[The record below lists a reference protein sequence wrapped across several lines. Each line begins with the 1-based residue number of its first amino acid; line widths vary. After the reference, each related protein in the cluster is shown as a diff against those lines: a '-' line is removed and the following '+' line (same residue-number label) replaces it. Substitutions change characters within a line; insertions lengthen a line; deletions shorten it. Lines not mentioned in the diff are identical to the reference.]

1 MVLWAVVLKMGFS
14 PGDEGE
20 IVLWAIVMKMGWSLG
35 NMAIWDSESRT
46 QIENQHN
53 NSPGT
58 QKKRDQPTS
67 ASPDGN

>member
-20 IVLWAIVMKMGWSLG
+20 MVLWAIVMKMGWSLG

-46 QIENQHN
+46 QIGQ
-53 NSPGT
+53 
-58 QKKRDQPTS
+58 
-67 ASPDGN
+67 